1 MTQTIATLSKNL
13 ENSQHKMNRN
23 IDYFQKKMELFR
35 IETNKKIEEVKN
47 SVKIVKINRKN
58 EILEDNINIHE
69 IVKTNKFKLG
79 VSNNTFA
86 VIIQIYFVY
95 NGTVNK
101 HGYLEGN
108 FIQSGS
114 EKTPEKTVNFKHHHF
129 NLYYNT
135 ETVDYMVPW
144 DATLGKFLEMNITS
158 SYNTD
163 AKNIYKVSFVGEFT
177 N

>member
-86 VIIQIYFVY
+86 VIIQIYFV
-95 NGTVNK
+95 
-101 HGYLEGN
+101 
-108 FIQSGS
+108 
-114 EKTPEKTVNFKHHHF
+114 
-129 NLYYNT
+129 
-135 ETVDYMVPW
+135 
-144 DATLGKFLEMNITS
+144 
-158 SYNTD
+158 
-163 AKNIYKVSFVGEFT
+163 
-177 N
+177 

>member
-69 IVKTNKFKLG
+69 IVKTNKF
-79 VSNNTFA
+79 
-86 VIIQIYFVY
+86 
-95 NGTVNK
+95 
-101 HGYLEGN
+101 
-108 FIQSGS
+108 
-114 EKTPEKTVNFKHHHF
+114 
-129 NLYYNT
+129 
-135 ETVDYMVPW
+135 
-144 DATLGKFLEMNITS
+144 
-158 SYNTD
+158 
-163 AKNIYKVSFVGEFT
+163 
-177 N
+177 